1 MFNIDPYC
9 KTTVSQ
15 KACISL
21 WSAMLFLLVSSKVMY
36 TVTNS
41 IGLGTLN
48 LQGSPTI
55 WGYILHTI
63 VFALLVF
70 GSMFM

>member
-1 MFNIDPYC
+1 
-9 KTTVSQ
+9 
-15 KACISL
+15 
-21 WSAMLFLLVSSKVMY
+21 
-36 TVTNS
+36 
-41 IGLGTLN
+41 LGTLN